1 MSTDRAPISGEEEER
16 SWSDRL
22 SAVAG
27 TLQALF
33 QTRAAIFGEEL
44 RVKTILASKGLVA
57 AILAAAFGVGVLL
70 LLAAFL
76 VAVLTHL
83 LGSLALGILA
93 VLLLYAAGTAAAASF
108 AWKSLSRVE
117 PFEFPATRDELRSDW
132 EAVRSALDAG
142 EGQEPPPAP
151 PEGSGPDVDD
161 LEARLRAGA
170 R

>member
-1 MSTDRAPISGEEEER
+1 MGTETAPIPGEEEER

-22 SAVAG
+22 SAVAA
-27 TLQALF
+27 TLQALL

-44 RVKTILASKGLVA
+44 RIKAILASKGLIA
-57 AILAAAFGVGVLL
+57 AGLAAALGTGVLL
-70 LLAAFL
+70 LFAALL

-93 VLLLYAAGTAAAASF
+93 VLLLYVAGAAVAASL
-108 AWKSLSRVE
+108 AWKALSRVE

-132 EAVRSALDAG
+132 ESVRSAFDAG
-142 EGQEPPPAP
+142 EAQEPTPAP
-151 PEGSGPDVDD
+151 PEGNGPDVDD